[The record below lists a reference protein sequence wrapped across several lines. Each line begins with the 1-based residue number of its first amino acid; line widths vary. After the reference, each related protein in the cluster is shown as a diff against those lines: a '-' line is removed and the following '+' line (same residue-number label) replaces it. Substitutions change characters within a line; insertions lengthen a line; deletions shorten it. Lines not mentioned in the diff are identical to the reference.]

1 MPPKMFQRPL
11 DAWVL
16 ALLAFV
22 FLIGFSAL
30 LTPIRGCLFPSEPVL
45 PPPLPLKVCPVC
57 ECSCPFP
64 FAAPLTE
71 RQATENFN
79 KEYNEW
85 YESVEAKL
93 KIQANQRKRRRDNK

>member
-1 MPPKMFQRPL
+1 MPPKIFRVPL
-11 DAWVL
+11 DAWILVI
-16 ALLAFV
+16 LAFV

-30 LTPIRGCLFPSEPVL
+30 RGCISPDEPT
-45 PPPLPLKVCPVC
+45 PPPPLKVCPAC

-64 FAAPLTE
+64 FAIPATE

-93 KIQANQRKRRRDNK
+93 KIQANQRKRRRANK